1 MLQPRD
7 NSCVILFGIP
17 NYVVQFAEKVFTGD
31 TLTECEIILDP
42 SHGHTLPV
50 NIVLKETF
58 AALSVTG
65 RRRELKFP
73 DFTSTL

>member
-1 MLQPRD
+1 MLKPRE

-17 NYVVQFAEKVFTGD
+17 NYVVQFAENVFRGD
-31 TLTECEIILDP
+31 TLPECKFILDP
-42 SHGHTLPV
+42 SHGHTPPV

-65 RRRELKFP
+65 RKLQR
-73 DFTSTL
+73 